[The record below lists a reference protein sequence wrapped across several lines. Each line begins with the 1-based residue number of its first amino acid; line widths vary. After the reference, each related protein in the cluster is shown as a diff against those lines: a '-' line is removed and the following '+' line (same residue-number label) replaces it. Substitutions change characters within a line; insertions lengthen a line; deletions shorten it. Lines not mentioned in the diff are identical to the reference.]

1 MAKTRTDKS
10 SILYIALKSKIVAIL
25 LLFFCSCLSARN
37 LSWNWWPTG
46 IRDSVAAGGDS
57 LLYIGSVS
65 ALSSSGQT
73 APTWLQANR
82 NGEISSLPHSGNISL
97 GIIKPA
103 TRPNRWFDY
112 DGGVALTGRL
122 AGTPTQGTGYFSLL
136 YAHVRLYIFDITAG
150 VKPQTFGAGDEELSS
165 GCLLFSNN
173 AHPMPRISIGFERW
187 TPFPGL
193 FGYVE
198 VKGGLT
204 HGWMADNTQTVKGTL
219 LHHKYIGGRIGGKLP
234 VNISYEFHHVA
245 QWGGHSQVYGD
256 LGNDWK
262 AFRAALLVLSG
273 GSMRNDQINAQG
285 NHIGFQQLALDVK
298 GEGWKVSAYWQ
309 IIQEDGPIRFIG
321 TTMNNKDGLW
331 GISATQNRWPFIQG
345 ITYEFL
351 NTTDQSGPFHDK
363 DGCVYGG
370 NDSYYQ
376 NSIYTQGWTYY
387 GRIIGSP
394 LLTLSNSRVMAHHVG
409 VKGDIYGFRYRVLCT
424 YADNYGNYTR
434 PARSNNT
441 AVLLEVKKIVPQAW
455 NLEFGLS
462 LAGDF
467 GTQYGNQ
474 FGAMITVSKKGIITK
489 W

>member
-46 IRDSVAAGGDS
+46 IRESVAAGGDS

-112 DGGVALTGRL
+112 DGGVVLTGRL

-165 GCLLFSNN
+165 GCLLVSNN

-256 LGNDWK
+256 P
-262 AFRAALLVLSG
+262 
-273 GSMRNDQINAQG
+273 
-285 NHIGFQQLALDVK
+285 
-298 GEGWKVSAYWQ
+298 VS
-309 IIQEDGPIRFIG
+309 
-321 TTMNNKDGLW
+321 
-331 GISATQNRWPFIQG
+331 
-345 ITYEFL
+345 
-351 NTTDQSGPFHDK
+351 
-363 DGCVYGG
+363 
-370 NDSYYQ
+370 
-376 NSIYTQGWTYY
+376 YTH
-387 GRIIGSP
+387 
-394 LLTLSNSRVMAHHVG
+394 LTL
-409 VKGDIYGFRYRVLCT
+409 
-424 YADNYGNYTR
+424 
-434 PARSNNT
+434 P
-441 AVLLEVKKIVPQAW
+441 
-455 NLEFGLS
+455 
-462 LAGDF
+462 
-467 GTQYGNQ
+467 
-474 FGAMITVSKKGIITK
+474 TK
-489 W
+489 A